1 VRTRKNIASNL
12 GHEDSGYLWRVSVR
26 RWPSALALA
35 ALFVATLGGGCMFEL
50 GEVKDPVEGA
60 PCPEG
65 FGSCEGGP
73 ACGTNLLTSAD
84 HCGACGRS
92 CLGGACTNG
101 LCPVQTLTSAGTR
114 PYGIAIDDTFVYYAD
129 RDEGILRKVP
139 KEGGATTTMASNQS
153 RISFVAADPGA
164 GGFVYF
170 TRNSP
175 DGGISKVPKSGGA
188 AVTLA
193 STPWAWEIAI
203 DESYVYFTTGGPEN
217 PPMTATGTLQ
227 RVAKTGGAATR
238 LATTSVEPG
247 SIALD
252 DTSIYF
258 TDKGAQTVSRLN
270 RLSPSAVEQIS
281 ESQAGPDDIA
291 IEGENLFWT
300 CYGADLVVKRPKN
313 ATSATMNVALVLGE
327 GNPNGIAVG
336 GNFVYYS
343 TYRGNT
349 LARVSAD
356 GGPSLLLAEVDT
368 PIRLVLDDQY
378 VYFTGNGEETG
389 GPDGVF
395 RVSR

>member
-1 VRTRKNIASNL
+1 
-12 GHEDSGYLWRVSVR
+12 
-26 RWPSALALA
+26 
-35 ALFVATLGGGCMFEL
+35 MFEL
-50 GEVKDPVEGA
+50 GEVKDPVEA
-60 PCPEG
+60 TCPGG
-65 FGSCEGGP
+65 FDSCEGGP
-73 ACGTNLLTSAD
+73 TCGTNLSTSAD

-101 LCPVQTLTSAGTR
+101 RCPVQTLTSVGTR
-114 PYGIAIDDTFVYYAD
+114 PYGIAIDDTQVYYAD
-129 RDEGILRKVP
+129 RDEGILRKLP
-139 KEGGATTTMASNQS
+139 KDGGPPVTLASSQT

-164 GGFVYF
+164 TGFIYF
-170 TRNSP
+170 TRNSG
-175 DGGISKVPKSGGA
+175 DGGVSKVPKSGGP

-193 STPWAWEIAI
+193 SAPWAWEIAI

-217 PPMTATGTLQ
+217 PPASASGSLQ
-227 RVAKTGGAATR
+227 RVPKTGGAATR

-252 DTSIYF
+252 EDSIYF
-258 TDKGAQTVSRLN
+258 TDKLAQTVSRLD
-270 RLSPSAVEQIS
+270 RASPSSVELIS
-281 ESQAGPDDIA
+281 DSQAGPDDIA

-349 LARVSAD
+349 LSRVSAD
-356 GGPSLLLAEVDT
+356 GGPALLLAEVDT

-378 VYFTGNGEETG
+378 VYFTGNGEETD